1 MQTAPSLY
9 VFGFPFH
16 FKFLRNLDLLCLSAT
31 ECGTLLSVQNVD
43 HSDIPGS
50 LADHHRHTLNNRNHL
65 KYLLSVFHTAVLSSV
80 PGATSPALSQRS
92 VNSVR
97 CSVRVPYLRRSISF
111 LRGMS
116 IAAMHRIRPEALI
129 FLVEIHRNETSVAVF
144 SGDYF
149 TAMLSEIVQCAS
161 IPANTTEKQAGNIGK
176 KRPRFLKYSVLSLG
190 KTVFR
195 RRSRHSGSRF
205 FQCFPAFAGSAG
217 ESPSKSKTASV
228 LPEAVSE

>member
-1 MQTAPSLY
+1 MIFC
-9 VFGFPFH
+9 V
-16 FKFLRNLDLLCLSAT
+16 CSAA

-43 HSDIPGS
+43 HTDIPGS

-80 PGATSPALSQRS
+80 PGATSPALSLRP
-92 VNSVR
+92 VNPVR
-97 CSVRVPYLRRSISF
+97 CFVRLPYLRRSIA
-111 LRGMS
+111 LPQRMS
-116 IAAMHRIRPEALI
+116 IDEKSRTRSGPLI
-129 FLVEIHRNETSVAVF
+129 FPVEIHRNGLPFAVF

-149 TAMLSEIVQCAS
+149 TALLPEAVQSAS
-161 IPANTTEKQAGNIGK
+161 TPANTTEKRTGNLGK
-176 KRPRFLKYSVLSLG
+176 KRPRFLNFSDSEFE
-190 KTVFR
+190 KTVLR
-195 RRSRHSGSRF
+195 RRSRHSAGRF

>member
-1 MQTAPSLY
+1 M
-9 VFGFPFH
+9 
-16 FKFLRNLDLLCLSAT
+16 
-31 ECGTLLSVQNVD
+31 LSVRTVLPAL
-43 HSDIPGS
+43 PG
-50 LADHHRHTLNNRNHL
+50 
-65 KYLLSVFHTAVLSSV
+65 
-80 PGATSPALSQRS
+80 GTSPALSQRS

-97 CSVRVPYLRRSISF
+97 CSVRVPYLRLSISF

-129 FLVEIHRNETSVAVF
+129 FPVEIHRNGTSVAVF

-149 TAMLSEIVQCAS
+149 TAMLSKAVPYAF

-195 RRSRHSGSRF
+195 RRSRHSSGRF